1 MPEIILG
8 IDPGSRNTGYS
19 ILTEENGKLVA
30 LRCDTITLSG
40 IEEHSERLKVI
51 YDRVTKIVQSFNPT
65 ACAVETP
72 VYGVD
77 PLAML
82 KLGRAQA
89 AAILAIANLDIAVT
103 EYYPK
108 EVKKSITGNGNAS
121 KQQVAF
127 MLRKMVTLPEEKL
140 GNDATDALAVAWCH
154 MMKQGSVEGK
164 IPGDKKKLHQ
174 NRSKSSWS
182 DFVEQN
188 PDRIRES

>member
-1 MPEIILG
+1 MPSIILG

-19 ILTEENGKLVA
+19 ILTEENGSLKA
-30 LRCDTITLSG
+30 LRCDTIRLAD
-40 IEEHSERLKVI
+40 IDEHSERLKVI
-51 YDRVTKIVQSFNPT
+51 YDRVTKLIKSFNPT
-65 ACAVETP
+65 HLAVETP

-89 AAILAIANLDIAVT
+89 AIILAGANHNIPIT

-127 MLRKMVTLPEEKL
+127 MLQKTVSMPKEKL
-140 GNDATDALAVAWCH
+140 SNDATDALAVAWCH
-154 MMKQGSVEGK
+154 LMKMSSIEGQ
-164 IPGDKKKLHQ
+164 IPKGKKKGHQ
-174 NRSKSSWS
+174 NHSKGSWAE
-182 DFVEQN
+182 FVEQN
-188 PDRIRES
+188 PDRVKD